1 MVFKCFSAPN
11 TVEASRHS
19 HRGYPVFTAAISI
32 VLAHPITTRFK
43 KKSYGNSNNV
53 VNVVKNNK
61 ICLQSDSVFMYFNML
76 MSFNVQCTFQ
86 QYRFRSLTSVLVSD
100 KSK

>member
-32 VLAHPITTRFK
+32 VLAHPIATQFK
-43 KKSYGNSNNV
+43 KRAAG
-53 VNVVKNNK
+53 
-61 ICLQSDSVFMYFNML
+61 IRTMLL
-76 MSFNVQCTFQ
+76 MSLRIIKYVFN
-86 QYRFRSLTSVLVSD
+86 LTPLLCILIS
-100 KSK
+100 